1 MPISTRRGRKL
12 GLDTLLVMALN
23 VVHTVYYD
31 YLFSFYFVNN
41 ELKNKLFE
49 QIGKRL
55 SMVYFSKK

>member
-12 GLDTLLVMALN
+12 GLDTLLIMALN

-49 QIGKRL
+49 QIGKR
-55 SMVYFSKK
+55 